1 MNGSSTVSS
10 DVIKQIVSWFIF
22 KDSLRGRNTDLSVFY
37 NKNENSRWTLTR
49 IEKTLALYIKM
60 NTHQL
65 IFNRVF
71 RCQQIVCVMAQF

>member
-65 IFNRVF
+65 IFNPVF
-71 RCQQIVCVMAQF
+71 RCHQIVCVMV